1 MKYQLLNQN
10 KMNNYFSH
18 WYKTIIRNGLK
29 SIKLVLGLGISVAVA
44 TSVNLILGILIFG
57 WVLVDSLITKTE
69 Q

>member
-1 MKYQLLNQN
+1 MD
-10 KMNNYFSH
+10 NYFSH

-44 TSVNLILGILIFG
+44 TSVNLIIGILIFG

>member
-1 MKYQLLNQN
+1 MD
-10 KMNNYFSH
+10 NYFSH

-44 TSVNLILGILIFG
+44 TSVNLIIGILIFG
-57 WVLVDSLITKTE
+57 WVLVDSMIIQTE

>member
-1 MKYQLLNQN
+1 
-10 KMNNYFSH
+10 MNNYLTYL
-18 WYKTIIRNGLK
+18 YKTIIRNGLK
-29 SIKLVLGLGISVAVA
+29 SIKLVLGLGISFGVG

>member
-1 MKYQLLNQN
+1 MKYQLLNRN
-10 KMNNYFSH
+10 KMNNYFTH

-44 TSVNLILGILIFG
+44 TSVNLIIGILIFG
-57 WVLVDSLITKTE
+57 WVLVDSMIIQTE

>member
-1 MKYQLLNQN
+1 
-10 KMNNYFSH
+10 MNNYLTH

-29 SIKLVLGLGISVAVA
+29 TIKLVLGLGISFGVG